1 MTTMTYSQYLR
12 LKQLLSLQQP
22 LTPRDDREIHD
33 GERLFIV
40 VHQASETLLSQ
51 ALTDLRHIEAGL
63 CDSACSD
70 HRANRAARV
79 VETLESHLVL
89 LRNSLKPEHFQLFRD
104 RFGTASGLQSKQ
116 FHELFEIT
124 HRLAQR
130 RAAGGVESGGIELA
144 ERELVRLRAATR
156 SWRYTHL
163 KLVEHMLG
171 DLEGTGETSGVDY
184 LRRRI
189 DEAAAE
195 SAVGDDGGTTEPPG
209 C

>member
-1 MTTMTYSQYLR
+1 MSTVTYSQYLR

-22 LTPRDDREIHD
+22 LTPDDDREIHD
-33 GERLFIV
+33 GERFFIV

-51 ALTDLRHIEAGL
+51 ALTDLRHIEAGR
-63 CDSACSD
+63 CDSECSE

-79 VETLESHLVL
+79 IETLESHLVL

-124 HRLAQR
+124 HRLAHR
-130 RAAGGVESGGIELA
+130 HATGGIELA
-144 ERELVRLRAATR
+144 EGELVRLRAATR

-189 DEAAAE
+189 DEAATAI
-195 SAVGDDGGTTEPPG
+195 AVGDDGSTTESPG